1 MSALS
6 LEGEVGPMNNIASI
20 DALRCFL
27 CAARVLNFR
36 RAARAV
42 ATTPAA
48 FTQRIQKLEEQLDC
62 QLFVR
67 STRSVSL
74 TEKGIALIP
83 AAERCVAAA
92 EECERI
98 GRGQAGHQPPPMD
111 LVLGTRQSLGMSWI
125 LPRREALMRD
135 RPWLNMHL
143 YFSSAPELHE
153 LVRSMQIDCAVTS
166 LACADAKLE
175 SINLH
180 REDYLFVASSELLAA
195 RPIRCPDDAG
205 QLTLIDT
212 TPLQPLFRYFRDAQ
226 EGAPSLRF
234 AASSWVGDIAAVRHE
249 ILRGAGV
256 GVLPAYFVRQD
267 IAARTLTRIFPDAIL
282 QHDYLRLVFRASD
295 PKRTI
300 LESLADALKS
310 EPLE

>member
-1 MSALS
+1 
-6 LEGEVGPMNNIASI
+6 MNNIASI

-27 CAARVLNFR
+27 YAARALNFR

-42 ATTPAA
+42 ATTPTA

-83 AAERCVAAA
+83 AAERCIAAA

-98 GRGQAGHQPPPMD
+98 GRGQAGHPPMD

-125 LPRREALMRD
+125 LPQRETLMRE
-135 RPWLNMHL
+135 RPWLQLHL

-153 LVRSMQIDCAVTS
+153 LVKSMQIDGAVTS
-166 LACADAKLE
+166 LGCADGKLE

-180 REDYLFVASSELLAA
+180 REDYVFVGSSELLAA
-195 RPIRCPDDAG
+195 RPFCSAEDAPRH
-205 QLTLIDT
+205 TLIDT
-212 TPLQPLFRYFRDAQ
+212 TPAQPLFRYFRDAQ
-226 EGAPSLRF
+226 KGGVPLRF
-234 AASSWVGDIAAVRHE
+234 AGGCWVGGVAAVRHE
-249 ILRGAGV
+249 VLRGAGV
-256 GVLPAYFVRQD
+256 GVLPAHFVRHD
-267 IAARTLTRIFPDAIL
+267 IAARKLTRIFPDVVL
-282 QHDYLRLVFRASD
+282 QHDYLRLVFRSSD
-295 PKRTI
+295 PKRAI
-300 LESLADALKS
+300 LESLADDLKN
-310 EPLE
+310 EPLR